1 VELTVTDDDGDSD
14 STTRNLSVE
23 AGGERTSGM
32 SQYIH
37 EDPEASTS
45 FSTNSNNWQYDID
58 LDGTGGGGEIMV
70 GTTGGQIDLSDVETV
85 YVDWMLD
92 YGGRGQLTSGLT
104 QRSRTFTMRMLM
116 VEILMPPT
124 NTRIPV
130 VSPDAQIA

>member
-37 EDPEASTS
+37 EDPEASTP

-85 YVDWMLD
+85 YVD
-92 YGGRGQLTSGLT
+92 
-104 QRSRTFTMRMLM
+104 
-116 VEILMPPT
+116 
-124 NTRIPV
+124 
-130 VSPDAQIA
+130 